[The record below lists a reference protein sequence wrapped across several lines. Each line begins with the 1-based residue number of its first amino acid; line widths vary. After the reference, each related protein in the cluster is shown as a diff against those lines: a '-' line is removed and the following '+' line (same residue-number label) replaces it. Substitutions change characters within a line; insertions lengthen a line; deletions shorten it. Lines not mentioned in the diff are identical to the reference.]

1 MTIRLEFDR
10 IPPRV
15 EIGPHR
21 HGVETIV
28 YVAAG
33 ELVFEHG
40 DALERRSVVR
50 PGDVLYEAPAE
61 HHLIRNE
68 GTADVLALIASTDP
82 DPRRTALLRRR
93 WDRDEEPVARRQQAE
108 PKTIDGVTRRLI
120 AAPGDFGTE
129 TFAVA
134 EVELPPGWVDEWH
147 RHPTAEHALVVLEGR
162 GVVQVGQVEE
172 TLEPLVGIR
181 IDPNLPHRIE
191 NTGRTRLRLLVYTT
205 PGADPMLDRQSAEAP
220 RRRGHA

>member
-10 IPPRV
+10 IPPGV

-28 YVAAG
+28 YVASG

-40 DALERRSVVR
+40 DALERRSFVR
-50 PGDVLYEAPAE
+50 AGDVLYEAPAE
-61 HHLIRNE
+61 HHLVRNE
-68 GTADVLALIASTDP
+68 STADVLALIASTDP
-82 DPRRTALLRRR
+82 DPRRPGALTRR
-93 WDRDEEPVARRQQAE
+93 WDRDDEPVARGRQAE
-108 PKTIDGVTRRLI
+108 PVTTDGITRRLI
-120 AAPGDFGTE
+120 AAPGDFDSG

-134 EVELPPGWVDEWH
+134 EVELRPGGVDEWH

-191 NTGRTRLRLLVYTT
+191 NTGRTRMRLLVWTT
-205 PGADPMLDRQSAEAP
+205 PGADPLLDRQSAEAP
-220 RRRGHA
+220 RRRGLA